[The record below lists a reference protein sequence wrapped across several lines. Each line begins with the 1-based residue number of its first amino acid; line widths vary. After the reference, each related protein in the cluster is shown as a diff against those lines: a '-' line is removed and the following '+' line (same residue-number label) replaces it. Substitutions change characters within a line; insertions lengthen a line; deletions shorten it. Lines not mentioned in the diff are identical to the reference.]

1 MGNKPISRID
11 VSACRSVGV
20 SATERKAG
28 MPARMQYPEIMAT
41 APFDG
46 IIDEVR
52 VTRQV
57 SLGQQVASAIRRDII
72 LGNLPPGSPLPQE
85 KLCEVYGVS
94 RIPVRDALQL
104 LANEGFV
111 VRNKRNQMLVTAF
124 EAQDLVDTFKIEAFI
139 ASLATRR
146 ATMLGTDDELAE
158 LEVLA
163 QAHEG
168 SDAIASSSW
177 SFHHKINRM
186 ARSSRLLATLRAV
199 SLPLIQ
205 DFMGGEKSEW
215 WGNTVGEHRA
225 IVEAMKA
232 RDADT
237 AQELTLQHFDHAA
250 VALLEYLRTNG
261 FDRTTIEA

>member
-1 MGNKPISRID
+1 MVTTSL
-11 VSACRSVGV
+11 
-20 SATERKAG
+20 
-28 MPARMQYPEIMAT
+28 
-41 APFDG
+41 DG
-46 IIDEVR
+46 ISDTR

-94 RIPVRDALQL
+94 RIPVRDALLL

-111 VRNKRNQMLVTAF
+111 VRNKRNQMLVTTF
-124 EAQDLVDTFKIEAFI
+124 DAQDLVDTFKIEAFI

-146 ATMLGTDDELAE
+146 ATVLGTEEELAE
-158 LEVLA
+158 LAVLA
-163 QAHEG
+163 EHG
-168 SDAIASSSW
+168 HDRDAIASSSW

-199 SLPLIQ
+199 SLPLMQ
-205 DFMGGEKSEW
+205 DFAGENSDW
-215 WGNTVGEHRA
+215 WGNTGGEHRA
-225 IVEAMKA
+225 IVEAMQG

-250 VALLEYLRTNG
+250 DALLDYLREHGVGAST
-261 FDRTTIEA
+261 E